1 MYTCSFPEFWCVDDE
16 EALPGVES
24 MVLHYYSQRG
34 PGCAAL
40 NVGIV
45 KEVAKFFFNLE
56 IEMTRIATQDVDESP
71 FTSWK
76 IIVKGPYDAASRG
89 RALGQTIPPSQVET
103 NVRSD
108 AKCPFGYK

>member
-40 NVGIV
+40 NVGI
-45 KEVAKFFFNLE
+45 
-56 IEMTRIATQDVDESP
+56 
-71 FTSWK
+71 
-76 IIVKGPYDAASRG
+76 
-89 RALGQTIPPSQVET
+89 
-103 NVRSD
+103 
-108 AKCPFGYK
+108 